1 MLTTVLL
8 AFVAGFFA
16 GNGLPY
22 YVEGSTGNTINPGPF
37 GDGAVINVV
46 TGWGLFVIAAVA
58 WHFADVP
65 QHPLPGW
72 SAAAL
77 GVLAAGLIHA
87 RTWRADAW
95 GRTRAAGTPE
105 TS

>member
-1 MLTTVLL
+1 MIVTVLL

-22 YVEGSTGNTINPGPF
+22 FVEGSTGRTVNPGPF
-37 GDGAVINVV
+37 GDGAVVNVV
-46 TGWGLFVIAAVA
+46 SGWFLLVIGALA

-65 QHPLPGW
+65 AHPWPGW

-77 GVLAAGLIHA
+77 GVLAVGLVHA
-87 RTWRADAW
+87 RTWRADVW
-95 GRTRAAGTPE
+95 GRRRPWNATR
-105 TS
+105 